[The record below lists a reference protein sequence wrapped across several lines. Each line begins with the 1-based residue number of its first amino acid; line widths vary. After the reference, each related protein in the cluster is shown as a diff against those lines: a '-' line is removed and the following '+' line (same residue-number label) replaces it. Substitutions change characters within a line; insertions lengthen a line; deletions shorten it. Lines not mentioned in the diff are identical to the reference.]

1 MLMGAARTVLLGCLM
16 VGAACATTNNS
27 SFDRR
32 ALQSDSCADLNGDGE
47 VSVTDLL
54 TVRQPTRL
62 ARVTAT
68 DGPANP

>member
-32 ALQSDSCADLNGDGE
+32 ALQDSCADLDGDGV